1 MSGEEILE
9 LVRAGYT
16 KAEIEGMSA
25 GAAVAAEPEQEPEP
39 EKTQEENPA
48 PAPEP
53 EKPSAPE
60 RAAAD
65 DTGDRLAKLENSIAT
80 LVAAI
85 QSSNIITTGKASAP
99 TLTAEEALASLIT
112 DKRGGK

>member
-16 KAEIEGMSA
+16 KAEIEGMNA
-25 GAAVAAEPEQEPEP
+25 GAALAAEQEPEQEPETAP
-39 EKTQEENPA
+39 EENPA

-53 EKPSAPE
+53 EKPAAPE
-60 RAAAD
+60 RAAPD
-65 DTGDRLAKLENSIAT
+65 DTGDRLTKLENSIAT

-85 QSSNIITTGKASAP
+85 QSSNIINTGKPSAP